1 MPRINL
7 VVGEALRCQ
16 LLCALH
22 AFPCV
27 LQSDSFIL
35 RVLDGV
41 MAEVEPLGHMNG
53 ITYPL
58 REVCVP
64 YHAFLARVLVHD
76 YLLEVVVVYQALLL
90 RKVT

>member
-1 MPRINL
+1 LSRINL
-7 VVGEALRCQ
+7 VVCEALRCQ

-22 AFPCV
+22 AFPIV
-27 LQSDSFIL
+27 PQSYGLIL

-53 ITYPL
+53 IPYPL
-58 REVCVP
+58 RKVCVTN
-64 YHAFLARVLVHD
+64 HAFLARVLVHY
-76 YLLEVVVVYQALLL
+76 YLLEVVVVDQALLL

>member
-1 MPRINL
+1 LSRINL

-16 LLCALH
+16 LLCSLH
-22 AFPCV
+22 TFPSV
-27 LQSDSFIL
+27 PQSDSFIL
-35 RVLDGV
+35 GVLDGV

-53 ITYPL
+53 IPYPL

-64 YHAFLARVLVHD
+64 DHAFLARVLVHD
-76 YLLEVVVVYQALLL
+76 YLLEVVVIDQALLL

>member
-1 MPRINL
+1 
-7 VVGEALRCQ
+7 
-16 LLCALH
+16 
-22 AFPCV
+22 
-27 LQSDSFIL
+27 
-35 RVLDGV
+35 

-53 ITYPL
+53 IPDPL

-90 RKVT
+90 SKVT